1 MTMFICYPPDQH
13 KAKQEYLGN
22 NSNNIANN
30 VTKASQKSIQ
40 ENTGIACSIRVAWIC
55 SILLFFLIGILTT
68 IAYRYQSTT
77 NNFNSCKCSKDTDG
91 ILLRLEEL
99 ERKVN
104 LFEQSVP
111 AVLYDRPQV

>member
-1 MTMFICYPPDQH
+1 MTMFICYPPDPY
-13 KAKQEYLGN
+13 KAKNEYVGN
-22 NSNNIANN
+22 NANNIANN

-40 ENTGIACSIRVAWIC
+40 ENTGIACRSRVAWIC

-77 NNFNSCKCSKDTDG
+77 NNFSSCKCSEYTNE

-111 AVLYDRPQV
+111 AVLDDRLQV